1 MIRYLNLLNNVA
13 ELPARLLEWRPS
25 SISQT
30 HEGIVFDKVE
40 NEAFQSQLLTAKDH
54 HQQASFHPHRL
65 CKQFATL
72 SQGHSIAYPYWRAT
86 PTRLL
91 GHHTHQALRNQ
102 LSCLQNSHACE
113 PAVFLSHDKSKKERC
128 TTQCSSI
135 KSNFV
140 WPSNM
145 QGSPLMLCTPQ
156 RSKQTMPKC
165 PSNKYRLYSQVW
177 TCCVGGNFTFRIIQ
191 RARLIT
197 VWSFWII
204 IHL

>member
-54 HQQASFHPHRL
+54 HQQASYHPHRL

-72 SQGHSIAYPYWRAT
+72 SQGHSIAFPYWRAT

-113 PAVFLSHDKSKKERC
+113 PAVFMSHDKSKKREVYYTMLIYKEQFC
-128 TTQCSSI
+128 LTQQYTGKPTDAMHPTTEQTNHAQMSI
-135 KSNFV
+135 
-140 WPSNM
+140 
-145 QGSPLMLCTPQ
+145 Q
-156 RSKQTMPKC
+156 
-165 PSNKYRLYSQVW
+165 
-177 TCCVGGNFTFRIIQ
+177 
-191 RARLIT
+191 
-197 VWSFWII
+197 
-204 IHL
+204 